1 MCTRVVD
8 DAVHKITI
16 KNTGKYDALYQF
28 FLRTDLI
35 KELVTVTPDSGP
47 LQPGESAT
55 IEVRCR
61 QHRDTALHACCWH
74 CGAQGMQSTPQQQ
87 CSSGLYPRCQWL
99 WCCSL

>member
-1 MCTRVVD
+1 MGIMLRVTVTLRLWCSAAAIITRVVD

-55 IEVRCR
+55 IEVGC
-61 QHRDTALHACCWH
+61 
-74 CGAQGMQSTPQQQ
+74 
-87 CSSGLYPRCQWL
+87 
-99 WCCSL
+99 